1 MDDILSQIIAYAP
14 DKIDTELKAAALVQG
29 SRNMDQ
35 EPRNMY
41 NQGSSVDHAVRTI
54 DPVQDSGNKI
64 EEVLKAYGIYQGNR
78 KGGRMS
84 FKKFFELFAPENF
97 ATGGSAG
104 QLVSNTVDGS
114 RPGYSGLGGDKIPKS
129 VLNKGAQY
137 FYKVDY
143 DNLKDDKELTKEK
156 KRSKIYSKINDYYKR
171 TGEYKFVVKTQETP
185 LSKTDQA
192 KILKEYPEAKFGP
205 KRKYGF
211 APTDP
216 EYQSVFKYVKDN
228 FKTPYE
234 GGMFKSLPKYSQK
247 ELIEAFPEV
256 DFNFDRNIE
265 FSTKGSQ
272 FSKYGVPVTHPKY
285 AKISKYFAKS
295 KPWKYK
301 FDLRSP
307 EGWMMSQMERA
318 SAQGNTEYKPITKN
332 GKPISKGNPMI
343 GIEHNGEKYNMKTI
357 TDHPDFN
364 NTKKYWNIAD
374 KTSRKYLTEFNN
386 LATLLPEGFDPAK
399 IQLNDLLQFIGNKD
413 GVKGLNRAKRAIE
426 LHHEYGVK
434 NKTTGSYQ
442 LLRQDVNLL
451 ANKANN
457 LIKKGDLSNIEKGAA
472 EALAKGV
479 RLNVDGVKYGPEKVS
494 ATGDIK
500 NILTGAETELKSFT
514 KKDFKK
520 FASEL
525 EKLGC
530 GRAAGGRI
538 LFSKGTPGASLT
550 ECGKKGIARFMD
562 DLKKG
567 NYSKASLNILKG
579 GGNLIKNIV
588 NPMELL
594 KLRNLI
600 GPGALGLMAA
610 FEAGVITDDVIRQ
623 GTPLNESLANNWLT
637 KTFLPYTK
645 QYAQAK
651 NLLESG
657 TVPSNMKKY
666 VQDVVTFND
675 ALMDI
680 KGIENR
686 KDSRLVDDT
695 GYGMIDGSSVYTQKQ
710 EQKDDAA
717 LMKKLGT
724 LTEDVYTPGSAKALE
739 MRSLQD
745 ENEATRMAKKEF
757 SPIFGF
763 DKLKD
768 VRTPGYT
775 GYDYIPDEQPVD
787 LRPITYEDAEYEDK
801 KLPLGLEQLYMNKLN
816 LKPRDSLKNYF
827 FKDGPKKKIVYGER
841 KQDFAEKPIS
851 ILEDLTNDYN
861 KFERQKEASK
871 YPGYYGANEKFMEGG
886 IASLNVKK

>member
-1 MDDILSQIIAYAP
+1 MDDILSQIISYAP

-35 EPRNMY
+35 EPRIPF
-41 NQGSSVDHAVRTI
+41 GDGLSVDPER
-54 DPVQDSGNKI
+54 D
-64 EEVLKAYGIYQGNR
+64 
-78 KGGRMS
+78 S
-84 FKKFFELFAPENF
+84 FKKISNVLGAYRRYRRGEKNPALNFNQFFELYSTENF
-97 ATGGSAG
+97 AEGGSAG
-104 QLVSNTVDGS
+104 QLVQNTNDGS

-143 DNLKDDKELTKEK
+143 DNLKDDKEITKEK

-192 KILKEYPEAKFGP
+192 KILKQYPEAKFGP

-332 GKPISKGNPMI
+332 GKPIAKGNPMI

-374 KTSRKYLTEFNN
+374 KTSRKYLTQFDN

-399 IQLNDLLQFIGNKD
+399 IQLNDLLQFIGDKD

-426 LHHEYGVK
+426 MHHEYGVK

-451 ANKANN
+451 ANTANN

-472 EALAKGV
+472 KALAEGV
-479 RLNVDGVKYGPEKVS
+479 RLNVDGVQYGPKKIS

-538 LFSKGTPGASLT
+538 LFSNGTPGASLT

-579 GGNLIKNIV
+579 GGNLIKNIA

-600 GPGALGLMAA
+600 GPGAMGLMAA

-637 KTFLPYTK
+637 KTFLPYT
-645 QYAQAK
+645 QEYAKAK

-666 VQDVVTFND
+666 VQDVVTFNES
-675 ALMDI
+675 LKDI
-680 KGIENR
+680 QGIENR
-686 KDSRLVDDT
+686 VSSRLIDDT
-695 GYGMIDGSSVYTQKQ
+695 GYGMIDGSSVYSQKQ
-710 EQKDDAA
+710 QDKEDADV
-717 LMKKLGT
+717 MKKISSITDYNFL
-724 LTEDVYTPGSAKALE
+724 TPGTAK
-739 MRSLQD
+739 D
-745 ENEATRMAKKEF
+745 
-757 SPIFGF
+757 
-763 DKLKD
+763 
-768 VRTPGYT
+768 
-775 GYDYIPDEQPVD
+775 
-787 LRPITYEDAEYEDK
+787 
-801 KLPLGLEQLYMNKLN
+801 
-816 LKPRDSLKNYF
+816 
-827 FKDGPKKKIVYGER
+827 
-841 KQDFAEKPIS
+841 
-851 ILEDLTNDYN
+851 
-861 KFERQKEASK
+861 
-871 YPGYYGANEKFMEGG
+871 
-886 IASLNVKK
+886 

>member
-14 DKIDTELKAAALVQG
+14 NKIDTDVKLRSLVQAP
-29 SRNMDQ
+29 RNMDQ

-41 NQGSSVDHAVRTI
+41 AN
-54 DPVQDSGNKI
+54 
-64 EEVLKAYGIYQGNR
+64 
-78 KGGRMS
+78 
-84 FKKFFELFAPENF
+84 
-97 ATGGSAG
+97 G

-156 KRSKIYSKINDYYKR
+156 KRSKIYSKINDYGKR
-171 TGEYKFVVKTQETP
+171 TGDYKFVVKTQETP

-192 KILKEYPEAKFGP
+192 KILKQYPEAKFGS

-332 GKPISKGNPMI
+332 GKPIAKGNPMI

-374 KTSRKYLTEFNN
+374 KTSRKYLTQFDN

-399 IQLNDLLQFIGNKD
+399 IQLNDLLQFIGDKD

-451 ANKANN
+451 ANTANN

-579 GGNLIKNIV
+579 GGNILKNIV

-600 GPGALGLMAA
+600 GPGAMGFMAA

-637 KTFLPYTK
+637 RSFLPYTK

-651 NLLESG
+651 NLLETG
-657 TVPSNMKKY
+657 KVPSNMKKY

-675 ALMDI
+675 ALMDM
-680 KGIENR
+680 KGMENR
-686 KDSRLVDDT
+686 KDSRLVDDSF
-695 GYGMIDGSSVYTQKQ
+695 GMIDGTSMYTKEQ
-710 EQKDDAA
+710 EQKEDEA
-717 LMKKLGT
+717 LMKKAKT
-724 LTEDVYTPGSAKALE
+724 LTENVFTPGTAKALE

-745 ENEATRMAKKEF
+745 ENEATRMAKPKSVNILGKDFQYSDGF

-787 LRPITYEDAEYEDK
+787 LRPITYKDAEYEDK
-801 KLPLGLEQLYMNKLN
+801 KLPLGLEQLYMHKLN

>member
-1 MDDILSQIIAYAP
+1 MNDILSQIIAYAP
-14 DKIDTELKAAALVQG
+14 DKIDTDVKLRSLVQAPLTMAQVPR
-29 SRNMDQ
+29 SEMDNFNT
-35 EPRNMY
+35 PDLD
-41 NQGSSVDHAVRTI
+41 QGADSILKPGETLEDDFDVNFRKANAEGGRIPFGDGLSVDPER
-54 DPVQDSGNKI
+54 D
-64 EEVLKAYGIYQGNR
+64 
-78 KGGRMS
+78 S
-84 FKKFFELFAPENF
+84 FKKISNVLGAYRRYRRGEKNPALNFNQFFELFSTENF

-104 QLVSNTVDGS
+104 QLVSNSVDGS

-272 FSKYGVPVTHPKY
+272 FSKYGVSVTHPKY

-332 GKPISKGNPMI
+332 GKPIAKGNPMI
-343 GIEHNGEKYNMKTI
+343 GIEDNGEKYNMKTI

-374 KTSRKYLTEFNN
+374 KTSRKYLTQFDN

-399 IQLNDLLQFIGNKD
+399 IQLNDLLQFISNKD

-426 LHHEYGVK
+426 MHHEYGVK

-472 EALAKGV
+472 KALAEGV
-479 RLNVDGVKYGPEKVS
+479 RLNVDGVQYGPKKVS

-538 LFSKGTPGASLT
+538 LFAEGVPGLT
-550 ECGKKGIARFMD
+550 KCGKAGVAKLEKGLTNGFKKSDVGLAQKILSSSKFLKEAVSLRGLLGPAALAFTAAAEAGIVGYDMLASGKSFKEAIGSSVFNYALGDKTKIDSDEEFMKRLKDIKVGPQGYQRMGDAEIGKMLNFKTNLDDMKRGFDLYNKLGAITENKKQIGSNPEDAFNENAFQLDLDKQEDAVRADIQDFNRTNTPNKVTDYLLSDKAKEGANATAYANLLVKEDQLKNAGTGDALPKVDQGIARN
-562 DLKKG
+562 LKQ
-567 NYSKASLNILKG
+567 
-579 GGNLIKNIV
+579 
-588 NPMELL
+588 
-594 KLRNLI
+594 
-600 GPGALGLMAA
+600 
-610 FEAGVITDDVIRQ
+610 T
-623 GTPLNESLANNWLT
+623 
-637 KTFLPYTK
+637 
-645 QYAQAK
+645 QYDID
-651 NLLESG
+651 NLLN
-657 TVPSNMKKY
+657 P
-666 VQDVVTFND
+666 
-675 ALMDI
+675 
-680 KGIENR
+680 
-686 KDSRLVDDT
+686 
-695 GYGMIDGSSVYTQKQ
+695 
-710 EQKDDAA
+710 
-717 LMKKLGT
+717 KKLDEFGQMFINA
-724 LTEDVYTPGSAKALE
+724 TPGEQSYF
-739 MRSLQD
+739 M
-745 ENEATRMAKKEF
+745 
-757 SPIFGF
+757 G
-763 DKLKD
+763 
-768 VRTPGYT
+768 RT
-775 GYDYIPDEQPVD
+775 D
-787 LRPITYEDAEYEDK
+787 
-801 KLPLGLEQLYMNKLN
+801 
-816 LKPRDSLKNYF
+816 
-827 FKDGPKKKIVYGER
+827 
-841 KQDFAEKPIS
+841 
-851 ILEDLTNDYN
+851 
-861 KFERQKEASK
+861 
-871 YPGYYGANEKFMEGG
+871 FMEGG